1 MMASRVSAIGVGDSA
16 SAQRSGLV
24 VDVDFQTARA
34 ILFSRVDGQV
44 RFVSGSS
51 TASTAMPQ
59 ILDVTV
65 GVRQAIRAI
74 EEHLG
79 TQILGVD
86 GVEVPQSG
94 EHGVDLFAITGAPVA
109 PTRLSLLT
117 LGNSSLT
124 APLLAAS
131 RRTATVSDVI
141 TDRVRTADGIF
152 SGALLENA
160 IRDFA
165 PDVLVIIEG
174 ESPGNQL
181 QTTIGTLSS
190 LVSDGA
196 VSLVIIVAG
205 DQTQQHA
212 AQVLGDAVD
221 LRGIDP
227 AEFSPLDIAAALEAE
242 LQSLYD
248 QRVDTDAIVAST
260 DPPRFVSRMRA
271 ADLVTRFLAR
281 RMDETVVSV
290 DSGDG
295 TMMHWASPTMSDV
308 VVRQDID
315 VSRNIRSILNADLS
329 GVAQWLPFTMS
340 IEDLSH
346 WVLNRALRPNSIA
359 ETAHDMAIERAVLVE
374 LLRSVWKTLSASRDS
389 RVDLIVAGR
398 PFSCMPSKGL
408 AAMSLLDIFQ
418 PNPENGIV
426 EMVVDSDGLVPAAG
440 AIGERNPAMAADVIE
455 SDLLLRFATAVIV
468 DGSGT
473 DGELAI
479 RGQVRYVDGDVS
491 RFSVPF
497 GSVHLLKLNPWQPA
511 TITLVCEGT
520 FTVGGQR
527 EVPDMVV
534 GGDENVAAGDLGL
547 IIDARGR
554 PLKVASDPSSRATRV
569 ANWLEDLGLKV

>member
-51 TASTAMPQ
+51 TASTAMPP